1 MNERELMKTA
11 ADEAFAVKAADLSA
25 ADIVSGSVSRSAEVK
40 GRFRYAAAA
49 VFAAAA
55 VAVGTV
61 IVLNRSSSPRKDEAA
76 AAPDSAAAVSTTT
89 VSRAEGSIVSD
100 QDKNTDSSP
109 DEGSAAPS
117 TEPSP
122 MPENDALGIALKDA
136 GLTEADISETRISK
150 GTEDGHAVYE
160 FDILAKDGAEYE
172 YDVDMYSG
180 EIIGRDYEAP
190 KPTPA
195 DDSSTAEVT
204 PSESKPSAPVITD
217 DDDDDFD
224 DDDDKDDIDD
234 DDDDID
240 DDDDD
245 DKAAA
250 LNWNID
256 EKAAEEAAKMFI
268 GAPGSKLVLIERDC
282 DDYGRPL
289 YEIKLIEN
297 GIEYECDV
305 DASTGEVLEAES
317 EPAEKTAAQSDDEDE
332 DEDDEDEDEED
343 EDEDE
348 D

>member
-61 IVLNRSSSPRKDEAA
+61 IVLNRSSSPKKDEAA
-76 AAPDSAAAVSTTT
+76 APAMTTTT
-89 VSRAEGSIVSD
+89 VSTTAAKAGNSSELPAVSA
-100 QDKNTDSSP
+100 TDTVSEP
-109 DEGSAAPS
+109 EEPTPPS

-122 MPENDALGIALKDA
+122 MPESDALGIALKDA
-136 GLTEADISETRISK
+136 GLTDADITQVTTEK

-160 FDILAKDGAEYE
+160 LEIVTKDGAEYE

-180 EIIGRDYEAP
+180 EIIGRDYETP
-190 KPTPA
+190 KPAPA

-217 DDDDDFD
+217 DDDDDDFD
-224 DDDDKDDIDD
+224 DNDDK
-234 DDDDID
+234 DDID

-317 EPAEKTAAQSDDEDE
+317 EPAEKTTAQSDDEDE
-332 DEDDEDEDEED
+332 DEDDEDED
-343 EDEDE
+343 
-348 D
+348 